1 MTAVREIV
9 DSSSLTGIFD
19 LPPVFKN
26 RKVEVIM
33 FPVEETSHI
42 IPKFTKA
49 QIIEWSKS
57 PKVQALVGVL
67 VGAGLPEDISMKDIR
82 QMRLEEKY
90 HI

>member
-1 MTAVREIV
+1 M
-9 DSSSLTGIFD
+9 
-19 LPPVFKN
+19 
-26 RKVEVIM
+26 IM
-33 FPVEETSHI
+33 FLVEETSHI
-42 IPKFTKA
+42 TPKFTKA

-67 VGAGLPEDISMKDIR
+67 AGAGLPEDISMKDIR